1 MAWLLLPTRTS
12 AVDSFSRAGDLLR
25 FILPEEPPPDAPAG
39 EIGSGWSRLDEATGR
54 WRPGELVLVEG
65 DAGTGKSALAYA
77 LALHAARHGHP
88 VALVPLKHPV
98 DTAVQR
104 LVSTMSGVPLTRLRR
119 GARTREEQ
127 SAIASAADELAGLPL
142 HLHTAADPAL
152 EGLLDDLGRLVV
164 ARGIRLVVVDGLA
177 SLRVG
182 ALDASGAS
190 AEVRAA
196 VGATAL
202 ATLVARL
209 QVVGIATSGPGTPA
223 AGDAQ
228 SHRRLRIRTDRAGAV
243 NEVELVTGGRDGPVA
258 LPARFDREH
267 LRWRIG

>member
-1 MAWLLLPTRTS
+1 M
-12 AVDSFSRAGDLLR
+12 DSFSRAGDLLR
-25 FILPEEPPPDAPAG
+25 FLLPQEPPPDAPDG

-77 LALHAARHGHP
+77 LALHAARHAHP
-88 VALVPLKHPV
+88 VALVPLKHAV

-104 LVSTMSGVPLTRLRR
+104 LVATMSGVPLTRLRR
-119 GARTREEQ
+119 GARTPDEQ
-127 SAIASAADELAGLPL
+127 AAIAAAAGELTGLPL

-152 EGLLDDLGRLVV
+152 EGLLDDLRRLVV

-182 ALDASGAS
+182 ALDAAGSS

-196 VGATAL
+196 VAATAL
-202 ATLVARL
+202 QTFVAGL
-209 QVVGIATSGPGTPA
+209 QVVGIATSGPGTPLAGA
-223 AGDAQ
+223 A
-228 SHRRLRIRTDRAGAV
+228 HRRLRIRANRAGTVHA
-243 NEVELVTGGRDGPVA
+243 VELDAGGRDEPVA